1 MSTTDT
7 LAPPLEAGDWLSR
20 DEFLERWE
28 QHPEIKKAELI
39 GGVVYMPPP
48 VGIEHGYA
56 DTRTATWLGVYAAHT
71 SGTQA
76 GNNATWLMLGDAPQ
90 PDLFLHLD
98 QDCGGSSSKDGKYL
112 RGAPEL
118 AAEICHSSTAYD
130 LHQKLDLYA
139 AAGVKE
145 YVTVLL
151 REREV
156 RWHRREGSQFVI
168 VAPDASGVIRS
179 SVFPGLWLDVN
190 AFVDHDMRRVLA
202 ILQEGLQSDEHA
214 AFTELLQQRRK

>member
-1 MSTTDT
+1 MSTTDA
-7 LAPPLEAGDWLSR
+7 LAPPLEAGDWLNR

-48 VGIEHGYA
+48 VGMDHGYA
-56 DTRTATWLGVYAAHT
+56 DTRITTWLGFYAAHT
-71 SGTQA
+71 PGALA
-76 GNNATWLMLGDAPQ
+76 GNNATWLMHDDAPQ
-90 PDLFLHLD
+90 PDSFLHVASEW
-98 QDCGGSSSKDGKYL
+98 GGNSVREGDYL

-139 AAGVKE
+139 AAGVGE

-156 RWHRREGSQFVI
+156 RWHRLENERFV
-168 VAPDASGVIRS
+168 VVNPATDGVIRS
-179 SVFPGLWLDVN
+179 AVFPGLWLDVV
-190 AFVDHDMRRVLA
+190 AFLKHDMQRVLA
-202 ILQEGLQSDEHA
+202 VLQEGLRSDEHA
-214 AFTELLQQRRK
+214 AFIQLLKERRK

>member
-48 VGIEHGYA
+48 VGIEHSRSDSDALYVLKHYSL
-56 DTRTATWLGVYAAHT
+56 ATP
-71 SGTQA
+71 GTEA
-76 GNNATWLMLGDAPQ
+76 VNNATWLMLADAPQ
-90 PDLFLHLD
+90 PDAALRIVAACD
-98 QDCGGSSSKDGKYL
+98 GGSSEDGKFF

-118 AAEICHSSTAYD
+118 IVEVSNSSTAYD

-156 RWHRREGSQFVI
+156 RWHRLEGSQFVI
-168 VAPDASGVIRS
+168 VAPDASGVVRS

-190 AFVDHDMRRVLA
+190 AFVGHDMRRVLA
-202 ILQEGLQSDEHA
+202 VLQEGLQSDEHA